1 MAKKRINLPY
11 DRASDGPCVPV
22 FVAARRIGC
31 SDSWVYKLVAAGELQ
46 AYRIGSRKGVQIT
59 VRSIDAYIDR
69 KAVKPDKA

>member
-11 DRASDGPCVPV
+11 DRASDGPRVPV
-22 FVAARRIGC
+22 F
-31 SDSWVYKLVAAGELQ
+31 VAAGELQ